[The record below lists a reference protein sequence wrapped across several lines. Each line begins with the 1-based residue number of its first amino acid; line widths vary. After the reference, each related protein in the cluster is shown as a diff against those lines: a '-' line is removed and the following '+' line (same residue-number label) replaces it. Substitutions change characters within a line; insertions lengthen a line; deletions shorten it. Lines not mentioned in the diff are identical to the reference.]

1 VLRTVRDRGI
11 RLVPILDAGGRI
23 VDLLDAAVLAERAVA
38 AYPPR
43 DRPVVIMAGGEGTR
57 LRPLTKVLP
66 KPLVPFGERTLV
78 EVVMDGFARYGFDR
92 FILTLNYLADAV
104 ESYFDSHTHPWAIET
119 VREPEFLGTAGA
131 LSLVTDQLSR
141 GCVVSNCDVLVEAD
155 FDAMMSFHARGGYA
169 ATLLG
174 VAHRMEIPYGVL
186 EVDGE
191 RLTGITE
198 KPSYAMLVNSG
209 VYVLEPEV
217 LALIEPGVRLDMP
230 TLLDRARLQG
240 LPIGVLPIERGW
252 FDVGRWDQYRAALR
266 HVLAKED

>member
-1 VLRTVRDRGI
+1 
-11 RLVPILDAGGRI
+11 
-23 VDLLDAAVLAERAVA
+23 
-38 AYPPR
+38 
-43 DRPVVIMAGGEGTR
+43 
-57 LRPLTKVLP
+57 
-66 KPLVPFGERTLV
+66 
-78 EVVMDGFARYGFDR
+78 
-92 FILTLNYLADAV
+92 
-104 ESYFDSHTHPWAIET
+104 
-119 VREPEFLGTAGA
+119 
-131 LSLVTDQLSR
+131 
-141 GCVVSNCDVLVEAD
+141 
-155 FDAMMSFHARGGYA
+155 
-169 ATLLG
+169 
-174 VAHRMEIPYGVL
+174 MEIPYGVL